1 MEDIGIGCI
10 ANIGHVR
17 RRTYFWDATGLEIYQ
32 DLVDLSGKWPD
43 SGVDDVQA
51 FVHLLLIGGGECV
64 GFNITVS
71 QVEISCSLDGSGIA
85 ETGIAGY
92 RRLSDRTR
100 LLRL

>member
-1 MEDIGIGCI
+1 
-10 ANIGHVR
+10 
-17 RRTYFWDATGLEIYQ
+17 
-32 DLVDLSGKWPD
+32 
-43 SGVDDVQA
+43 
-51 FVHLLLIGGGECV
+51 LLLIGGGECV